1 MTAPSGGAPEAVD
14 HAVPDDTPAPDGKRS
29 GPARPCLVLGWD
41 RTPASRGALVVA
53 ADLAVRLGAHLH
65 AVHVVDL
72 NDYPVD
78 PELPGWEA
86 EADET
91 LSRERHEVETEL
103 GQYRCAW
110 TYHAAR
116 GEPVSALTGVADA
129 CDALMIVVGTRGE
142 GLSGWIQRLLTASV
156 SHGLIRRQ
164 GRPVLVVPR
173 QRPTDPAAA
182 ADASA
187 P

>member
-1 MTAPSGGAPEAVD
+1 MTATFGGAPGTGDQTPGAQDTTGGAAV
-14 HAVPDDTPAPDGKRS
+14 S
-29 GPARPCLVLGWD
+29 GPVTPCLVLGWD
-41 RTPASRGALVVA
+41 RTPASRAALVVA
-53 ADLAVRLGAHLH
+53 ADLAVRLGADLH
-65 AVHVVDL
+65 AVHVADL

-78 PELPGWEA
+78 PELPGWGA

-91 LSRERHEVETEL
+91 LARGRHEVETEL
-103 GQYRCAW
+103 GQSRCAW

-142 GLSGWIQRLLTASV
+142 GLNGWIQRLLTASV

-164 GRPVLVVPR
+164 GRPVLVVPP
-173 QRPTDPAAA
+173 QRPADTA
-182 ADASA
+182 ADATAS
-187 P
+187 